1 VLVAGWTFSAYGPH
15 WIDDSYITFRFAQK
29 LAEGKGLA
37 YNAGERTLGFSA
49 PLYTLILGA
58 TTALGLPILPTSL
71 ALGML
76 GVAGAL
82 ALLVALGRVAGN
94 ELAGWAAA
102 FLTITQFF
110 WVIFF
115 VSGMET
121 MLVCA
126 VTLGLLGAA
135 SAGRWKLIGPLA
147 GILCWL
153 RYDGALGAAVALGW
167 MAWRA
172 GRRTAGREVLKAAA
186 VYLPWFL
193 FSWAYFGSPIPQT
206 IRAKSLINYTAWSD
220 LPSHY
225 LAILQFQ
232 PFWGIWLAVAA
243 LGWIVTA
250 RRMPGFG
257 VIPLWL
263 AIYAAA
269 FVFMRVP
276 VSYYPWYL
284 VPLIPGGFLG
294 AALGWSEVIRAVLCR
309 LGRVRPRWRITG
321 YHADTVFLCLSAFLV
336 LTQIMT
342 LLLHEPAY
350 GKGAMNRERAYR
362 RTAEALE
369 SLMQPGQSV
378 YVGETGALGYHLPK
392 AWILDS
398 AGLISPEIHAI
409 RVRDREALR
418 RQGVPPSRWPDGS
431 PEVTRMVLRE
441 LRPDFITTKKIYL
454 HIEEIRTE
462 AEFNEHY
469 EELTSPL
476 FGEMDQ
482 CAFRRKYSP
491 R

>member
-1 VLVAGWTFSAYGPH
+1 LPWRGVCVGALVLVAGWTFSAYGPH

-206 IRAKSLINYTAWSD
+206 IRAKSLINYTGD
-220 LPSHY
+220 LAGGCRAGMDRHR
-225 LAILQFQ
+225 ATHA
-232 PFWGIWLAVAA
+232 GIRRHPAVV
-243 LGWIVTA
+243 GH
-250 RRMPGFG
+250 
-257 VIPLWL
+257 
-263 AIYAAA
+263 
-269 FVFMRVP
+269 
-276 VSYYPWYL
+276 
-284 VPLIPGGFLG
+284 
-294 AALGWSEVIRAVLCR
+294 LCR
-309 LGRVRPRWRITG
+309 RFRLYARSCILLSLVSGP
-321 YHADTVFLCLSAFLV
+321 ADSGG
-336 LTQIMT
+336 IS
-342 LLLHEPAY
+342 
-350 GKGAMNRERAYR
+350 GGGAGME
-362 RTAEALE
+362 
-369 SLMQPGQSV
+369 
-378 YVGETGALGYHLPK
+378 
-392 AWILDS
+392 
-398 AGLISPEIHAI
+398 
-409 RVRDREALR
+409 
-418 RQGVPPSRWPDGS
+418 
-431 PEVTRMVLRE
+431 
-441 LRPDFITTKKIYL
+441 
-454 HIEEIRTE
+454 
-462 AEFNEHY
+462 
-469 EELTSPL
+469 
-476 FGEMDQ
+476 
-482 CAFRRKYSP
+482 
-491 R
+491 